1 MVKVEVSTYEGV
13 IAIGFIPNET
23 ESESGETQTGRMG
36 ETEQRQTNNS
46 LWSPVRVYEQTG
58 NGTD

>member
-36 ETEQRQTNNS
+36 ETEQR
-46 LWSPVRVYEQTG
+46 
-58 NGTD
+58 